1 MKILIKE
8 NRIQSLINKLLD
20 EEFGE
25 LYEYKNYTTDS
36 TGEWLTIRYSKDGRV
51 VMIYRDDQKYLY
63 IGTDNLSSLNVFGF
77 QFDEK
82 VKVVSKWFE
91 SRYELPVDDGK
102 LVTTELLN

>member
-63 IGTDNLSSLNVFGF
+63 IGTDNLSSLNVFGLN
-77 QFDEK
+77 K
-82 VKVVSKWFE
+82 TAKIIVVSKWFE
-91 SRYELPVDDGK
+91 SRYELPVEDISFVK
-102 LVTTELLN
+102 TELLN

>member
-63 IGTDNLSSLNVFGF
+63 IGTDNLSSLNVF
-77 QFDEK
+77 DLDYTAK
-82 VKVVSKWFE
+82 LVVVSKWFE
-91 SRYELPVDDGK
+91 SRYELPVDDGR
-102 LVTTELLN
+102 LVSTELLN

>member
-1 MKILIKE
+1 MKILINE

-63 IGTDNLSSLNVFGF
+63 IGTDNLSSLNVF
-77 QFDEK
+77 DLDYTAK
-82 VKVVSKWFE
+82 LVVVSKWFE

>member
-36 TGEWLTIRYSKDGRV
+36 SGEWMTIHYSKDGRV

-63 IGTDNLSSLNVFGF
+63 IGTDNLSSLNVF
-77 QFDEK
+77 DLDYTAK
-82 VKVVSKWFE
+82 LVVVSKWFE
-91 SRYELPVDDGK
+91 SRYELPVEDVRIVNSK
-102 LVTTELLN
+102 LLN